1 MVGQR
6 LRWVSVVLFSLISN
20 IMHFFENINVSLLAF
35 KSIININITDDSP
48 GWDPMCTICMKQFH
62 LGHLGFRNLGFMNR
76 VA

>member
-20 IMHFFENINVSLLAF
+20 KMHFFENINVSLLAF
-35 KSIININITDDSP
+35 KPIININITDDSP
-48 GWDPMCTICMKQFH
+48 VWDPMCTMCMN
-62 LGHLGFRNLGFMNR
+62 LGFRNLGFMNR

>member
-20 IMHFFENINVSLLAF
+20 KMHFFENINVSLLAF
-35 KSIININITDDSP
+35 KPIININITDDSP
-48 GWDPMCTICMKQFH
+48 VWDPMCTICMKQFQ
-62 LGHLGFRNLGFMNR
+62 LGHLGFRNLGFTNR